1 MNHDNQ
7 KQPALANAQ
16 THQVC
21 AWAYD
26 RQNSNRR
33 PIFKMTQA
41 ITHDHA
47 HIRTERQWQGVGEQV
62 VCQEKAVWTNRLT
75 SVSSE
80 MPFLAEQTHAEIKS
94 DQCATWL
101 KSHKTQHQQ
110 REKSFILP
118 HEPITLATGPL
129 MIAREW
135 EALQNKQIL
144 MASFLVLK
152 VQRAATVRIQ
162 CTKITA
168 SECTI
173 SVTPTNVLLR
183 AIFGSTLFVFEA
195 NSPRLL
201 RVEGLLDP
209 RDTKPNKR
217 WREYMGSIE
226 FESPFDLS
234 ALVKGKSV

>member
-1 MNHDNQ
+1 MNNDHQ
-7 KQPALANAQ
+7 KKPVLANVSAQ
-16 THQVC
+16 QVC

-33 PIFKMTQA
+33 PIFKMIQE
-41 ITHDHA
+41 ITHGDV

-75 SVSSE
+75 SVASE
-80 MPFLAEQTHAEIKS
+80 MPFIAEQTHAEIKS
-94 DQCATWL
+94 DHCATWL
-101 KSHKTQHQQ
+101 KSQKTQLQQ
-110 REKSFILP
+110 CDKSLTLP
-118 HEPITLATGPL
+118 HEPVTLATVPL

-135 EALQNKQIL
+135 NALQNRQGL
-144 MASFLVLK
+144 MASYLVLK

-201 RVEGLLDP
+201 RVEGVLDP

-234 ALVKGKSV
+234 ALVKGKSA